1 MAGAAVTQKRRAR
14 AHRAGTTTRGRAD
27 RADSIEADRAD
38 RAGDTIKPDP
48 ADRAGN
54 TIKRDRA
61 GRLRAA
67 AANAA
72 GAATPPLPRNRGLD
86 TLRGL
91 AMLAMIAYHA
101 CFDLRWF
108 GLATWDF
115 EHDARWIAARST
127 ILGTFMLLAGVSLVL
142 AERRPDARAVFRRHL
157 LQVTAAA
164 LVVTI
169 ASLVAFPATFIRFG
183 VLHAIAVSL
192 LIGRPLVRRP
202 RVALV
207 AGVIVI
213 VAGVAL
219 AHPAFDRDPLGFIGF
234 MTHKPAAEDYVPL
247 FPWTGVLL
255 VGIALGHA
263 LAPRLDRLA
272 PLARLPRGLATMG
285 RHGLLV
291 YLLHQ
296 PALVALLWLA
306 TQARRL
312 G

>member
-1 MAGAAVTQKRRAR
+1 MAGATLTRRRPAR
-14 AHRAGTTTRGRAD
+14 ANRAASTGAGRAD
-27 RADSIEADRAD
+27 RADLRGNARRKQADRVD
-38 RAGDTIKPDP
+38 V
-48 ADRAGN
+48 
-54 TIKRDRA
+54 
-61 GRLRAA
+61 
-67 AANAA
+67 
-72 GAATPPLPRNRGLD
+72 AATGPAGVATPTLPRNRGLD

-91 AMLAMIAYHA
+91 AMVAMIAYHA

-115 EHDARWIAARST
+115 EHDARWIAARSA

-142 AERRPDARAVFRRHL
+142 AQRRPDARVVFVRHVL
-157 LQVTAAA
+157 RVAAAA
-164 LVVTI
+164 LLVTI
-169 ASLVAFPATFIRFG
+169 ASLIAFPATFIRFG

-192 LIGRPLVRRP
+192 LIARPLVRRP
-202 RVALV
+202 RIALV
-207 AGVIVI
+207 AGIVVI

-219 AHPAFDRDPLGFIGF
+219 SHPAFDRDPLGFIGF
-234 MTHKPAAEDYVPL
+234 MTHKPATEDYVPL

-255 VGIALGHA
+255 VGVALGHA

-272 PLARLPRGLATMG
+272 PLARLPRALATMG

-296 PALVALLWLA
+296 PALVGLLWLA

-312 G
+312 A